1 MPDAESLCNSTE
13 VLPLRLRQRGSSIS
27 TAANWICNYAVVQ
40 FTPPAIH
47 NIGYKTYIIFA
58 ILNAFWV
65 PIIYLFFPET
75 KGLELEAVDHIFA
88 TETANPVKES
98 LKAERRAMGR
108 PDDKVRL
115 ASEPEA

>member
-1 MPDAESLCNSTE
+1 MTNIVPISTE

-27 TAANWICNYAVVQ
+27 TASNWICNYAVVQ
-40 FTPPAIH
+40 FTPPAIQ

-75 KGLELEAVDHIFA
+75 KGLELEEVDHIFA
-88 TETANPVKES
+88 TETKDPVKES
-98 LKAERRAMGR
+98 LKLEAGTVPRLGDKERIANELG
-108 PDDKVRL
+108 V
-115 ASEPEA
+115 